1 MDEPKAERPVNT
13 PGRRVEAL
21 ENEVV
26 GAVGRDAVGPA
37 VCDLI
42 DAGFAPI
49 GILAGEGGLRRVE
62 ATISGGAGLGG
73 LLNRLALSMGGD
85 MDKLRQ
91 AAEELRAGNVLI
103 DVEVAGDDAKNRA
116 RDILQ
121 RHGGHFIT
129 YFGRWSMETLG

>member
-1 MDEPKAERPVNT
+1 MTESKAERPEKASVA
-13 PGRRVEAL
+13 PVQAP
-21 ENEVV
+21 ENEIV
-26 GAVGRDAVGPA
+26 GAVARDDLGPA
-37 VCDLI
+37 VSDLI

-49 GILAGEGGLRRVE
+49 GILGGEGALRRIE
-62 ATISGGAGLGG
+62 ATIRGGDGLGG
-73 LLNRLALSMGGD
+73 LLNRLALNMGGD

-91 AAEELRAGNVLI
+91 AAEELRAGHVLI
-103 DVEVAGDDAKNRA
+103 DVEVADDAAKDRA

>member
-1 MDEPKAERPVNT
+1 MDESKAERPVNT
-13 PGRRVEAL
+13 PGGRVEAP

-26 GAVGRDAVGPA
+26 GAVARDDVGPA
-37 VCDLI
+37 VADLI

-49 GILAGEGGLRRVE
+49 GILAGDGGLRRIE
-62 ATISGGAGLGG
+62 ATISGGDGLGG
-73 LLNRLALSMGGD
+73 VLNRLALTMGGD

-91 AAEELRAGNVLI
+91 AAEELRAGHVLI
-103 DVEVAGDDAKNRA
+103 DVEVADDAAKIRA

>member
-1 MDEPKAERPVNT
+1 MDESSAERPVNT
-13 PGRRVEAL
+13 PGRRVETP

-26 GAVGRDAVGPA
+26 GAVARDAVGTA
-37 VCDLI
+37 VSDLI

-49 GILAGEGGLRRVE
+49 GILAGDGGLRRVE
-62 ATISGGAGLGG
+62 ATIAGGDGLGG
-73 LLNRLALSMGGD
+73 FLSRLALSMGGD

-91 AAEELRAGNVLI
+91 AADELRSGHVLI
-103 DVEVAGDDAKNRA
+103 DVEVADDDAKNRA

>member
-1 MDEPKAERPVNT
+1 MAESNAERPVKS
-13 PGRRVEAL
+13 PGGRVEAP
-21 ENEVV
+21 ENEVI
-26 GAVGRDAVGPA
+26 GAVARDEVGPA

-49 GILAGEGGLRRVE
+49 GIVAGDGGLRRIE
-62 ATISGGAGLGG
+62 ATIGGGDGLGG
-73 LLNRLALSMGGD
+73 LLHRVALNMGGD

-91 AAEELRAGNVLI
+91 AAEELRAGHILI
-103 DVEVAGDDAKNRA
+103 DVEVADDAAKNRA

>member
-1 MDEPKAERPVNT
+1 MDESNAERPVNAPAARVQT
-13 PGRRVEAL
+13 P

-26 GAVGRDAVGPA
+26 GAVARDAVGPA

-49 GILAGEGGLRRVE
+49 GVLAGDGGLRRVE
-62 ATISGGAGLGG
+62 ATISGGDGVGG
-73 LLNRLALSMGGD
+73 FFNRLALSMGGD

-91 AAEELRAGNVLI
+91 AAEELRSGDVLI
-103 DVEVAGDDAKNRA
+103 DVEAADDDAKIRA
-116 RDILQ
+116 RDILL

-129 YFGRWSMETLG
+129 YFGRWSMETMG